1 MISVRGFA
9 ERYANEHHEH
19 TAQRL
24 LVEVEKTKESN
35 LGIARPPFSACQTA
49 VAALQGIIQNC
60 RAWLAAVAAWQV
72 LSRYAKVFSA

>member
-9 ERYANEHHEH
+9 ERYANEHLEH

-24 LVEVEKTKESN
+24 LVEGEKTKESN

-49 VAALQGIIQNC
+49 VAAL
-60 RAWLAAVAAWQV
+60 
-72 LSRYAKVFSA
+72 